1 VEEQKAINEIEDAK
15 DQENIRKLEQ

>member
-15 DQENIRKLEQ
+15 DHENIRKLEQ